1 MTVNMQFGD
10 IQEMTVNVEFG
21 DILQLETAFRAGVLF
36 KFSGDLD
43 ADVFLGSPV
52 MAEALN
58 RMLGAI
64 QEYWSAAGK
73 PSKAE
78 RWRDLYV
85 LSNAKRHVDVIS
97 SYAPRHPKW
106 AAMTRREQLDWLQVI
121 AAPYRLDDA
130 GVALFERI
138 LKQ

>member
-1 MTVNMQFGD
+1 MVNMQ
-10 IQEMTVNVEFG
+10 FG
-21 DILQLETAFRAGVLF
+21 DILQLETAFRAGVIF
-36 KFSGDLD
+36 KFSGDAD
-43 ADVFLGSPV
+43 ADIFLGSPI

-64 QEYWSAAGK
+64 QEYWFAAGN
-73 PSKAE
+73 PRKAE

-85 LSNAKRHVDVIS
+85 VSNAKRDNYKRLVDLIT
-97 SYAPRHPKW
+97 SYAPRHPVW
-106 AAMTRREQLDWLQVI
+106 AAMTRREQLDWLHVI

>member
-1 MTVNMQFGD
+1 MVNIQFGD
-10 IQEMTVNVEFG
+10 ILE
-21 DILQLETAFRAGVLF
+21 LETAFGAGVLF
-36 KFSGDLD
+36 KFSGDAD
-43 ADVFLGSPV
+43 AEIFLGSPV
-52 MAEALN
+52 MAEALS

-64 QEYWSAAGK
+64 QDYWTAAGN
-73 PSKAE
+73 SRVAQ

-85 LSNAKRHVDVIS
+85 VSNAKRDNYERHIDLIAS
-97 SYAPRHPKW
+97 HAPSHPKW
-106 AAMTRREQLDWLQVI
+106 AEMTRREQLDWLQVI

>member
-1 MTVNMQFGD
+1 M
-10 IQEMTVNVEFG
+10 VNVQFG

-36 KFSGDLD
+36 KFSGDYD
-43 ADVFLGSPV
+43 ADIFLGSPI

-58 RMLGAI
+58 RMLVAI
-64 QEYWSAAGK
+64 QEYWFAAGNPRKAEGWRNTYSSAAHL
-73 PSKAE
+73 A
-78 RWRDLYV
+78 
-85 LSNAKRHVDVIS
+85 NVIS

-106 AAMTRREQLDWLQVI
+106 AEMTRIEQLDWLQVI

-130 GVALFERI
+130 AVALFEGI

>member
-1 MTVNMQFGD
+1 MVNMQ
-10 IQEMTVNVEFG
+10 FG
-21 DILQLETAFRAGVLF
+21 DILQLETAFRAGVMF

-43 ADVFLGSPV
+43 AYIFMESPV

-58 RMLGAI
+58 RMLDAI

-73 PSKAE
+73 RPQAE

-85 LSNAKRHVDVIS
+85 LSNATLYADEIS
-97 SYAPRHPKW
+97 AYADRHPQW
-106 AAMTRREQLDWLQVI
+106 AAMTRREQLDRLQVI

-130 GVALFERI
+130 GIALFERI

>member
-1 MTVNMQFGD
+1 M
-10 IQEMTVNVEFG
+10 VNVQFG

-36 KFSGDLD
+36 KFSGDHD

-52 MAEALN
+52 MAEALS

-64 QEYWSAAGK
+64 QEYWKAVGK
-73 PSKAE
+73 APRAE
-78 RWRDLYV
+78 SWRDLYV
-85 LSNAKRHVDVIS
+85 LSNATLHADVIS
-97 SYAPRHPKW
+97 SDAVRHPKW
-106 AAMTRREQLDWLQVI
+106 AAMTRREQLDLLRVI
-121 AAPYRLDDA
+121 AAPYRLDDT

>member
-1 MTVNMQFGD
+1 MVNMQFGD
-10 IQEMTVNVEFG
+10 ILE
-21 DILQLETAFRAGVLF
+21 LETAFGAGVLF
-36 KFSGDLD
+36 KFSGSD
-43 ADVFLGSPV
+43 AADIFLGSPV

-73 PSKAE
+73 SRGKE
-78 RWRDLYV
+78 RWLDQFV
-85 LSNAKRHVDVIS
+85 VSNAKRDNYERHVELIS

-106 AAMTRREQLDWLQVI
+106 DAMTRREQLDWLQVI

-130 GVALFERI
+130 GVALFEHI

>member
-1 MTVNMQFGD
+1 MVNVQFGD
-10 IQEMTVNVEFG
+10 ILE
-21 DILQLETAFRAGVLF
+21 LETAFRAGVIF
-36 KFSGDLD
+36 KFSGDAD
-43 ADVFLGSPV
+43 ADIFLGSPV
-52 MAEALN
+52 MAEALS

-73 PSKAE
+73 PRRAE
-78 RWRDLYV
+78 SWRDLYV
-85 LSNAKRHVDVIS
+85 VSNAKRDNYERVADAIS
-97 SYAPRHPKW
+97 SEALSHPQW
-106 AAMTRREQLDWLQVI
+106 AAMTRREQLDLLQVI

>member
-1 MTVNMQFGD
+1 MVNMQ
-10 IQEMTVNVEFG
+10 FG

-36 KFSGDLD
+36 KFSGDHD
-43 ADVFLGSPV
+43 ADVFLGSTV
-52 MAEALN
+52 MAEALE

-73 PSKAE
+73 RPRAE

-85 LSNAKRHVDVIS
+85 VSNAKRDNYERLIDVIS
-97 SYAPRHPKW
+97 SEALGHPQW
-106 AAMTRREQLDWLQVI
+106 AAMTRREQLDLLQVI
-121 AAPYRLDDA
+121 AAPYRLDNA
-130 GVALFERI
+130 GVMLFEGI